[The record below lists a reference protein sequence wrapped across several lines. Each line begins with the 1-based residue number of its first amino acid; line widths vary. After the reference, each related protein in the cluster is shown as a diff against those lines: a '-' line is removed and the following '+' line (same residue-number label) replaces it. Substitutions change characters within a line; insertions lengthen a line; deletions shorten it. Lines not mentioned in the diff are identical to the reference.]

1 MFQQKREL
9 VFPSVHFKL
18 LILTC
23 SIDTRSL
30 ITWRIPA
37 SGCRAWN
44 PYWFEPASG
53 VLSPPIPWH
62 KHNHSLPP
70 LLCRSGDVC
79 HGDAVRLCARP
90 LSDLVRSP
98 PSVWQVKPLIWIDSV
113 IEKFSHSRVEIKVKV
128 GDKQIQTRTHTP
140 SASVLIHS
148 PSPLTETCLVFMT
161 HASQVD
167 YCCAYHLS
175 GTLKTAE
182 GNNNKLRCE

>member
-62 KHNHSLPP
+62 KHNHSLPS

-98 PSVWQVKPLIWIDSV
+98 PLCDRWSLSYGLTAWLRSSLTAAWR
-113 IEKFSHSRVEIKVKV
+113 SRWRWVTNKYRHAH
-128 GDKQIQTRTHTP
+128 TRRAPP
-140 SASVLIHS
+140 SLSTRRVLWRK
-148 PSPLTETCLVFMT
+148 LV
-161 HASQVD
+161 
-167 YCCAYHLS
+167 
-175 GTLKTAE
+175 
-182 GNNNKLRCE
+182 